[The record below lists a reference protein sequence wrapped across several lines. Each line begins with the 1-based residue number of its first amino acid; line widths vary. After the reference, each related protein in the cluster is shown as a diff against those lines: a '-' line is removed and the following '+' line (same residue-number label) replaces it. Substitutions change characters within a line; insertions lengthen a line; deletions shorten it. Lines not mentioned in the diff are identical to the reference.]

1 MWQTV
6 IVSLQYLDDGRKE
19 HHVVLGASL
28 DTGCAWDDDVSIV
41 AFGTGEVGGHEVG
54 V

>member
-19 HHVVLGASL
+19 HHVVLSAGL
-28 DTGCAWDDDVSIV
+28 YTGSAWYDDVSIV